1 MIFVYARPDARREVH
16 HPGGWKHG
24 SPVDAMVFDGDDGV
38 ERAEKPN
45 HGRVHETDAR
55 HARRRHRRVPIPLR
69 VFDAMRATRDRDI
82 AQSSNRD
89 ARVCALKRE
98 GRRAAVDARARRS
111 RAIRG
116 RVRRRRR
123 EDIRE
128 IRVDVAERA
137 HADRMTRCQM
147 YDETRERDDAA
158 RRLGVPEPTLRRLQ
172 SRVRERRGDG
182 RYLDRIAQRCS
193 RAV

>member
-69 VFDAMRATRDRDI
+69 VFDAMRATR
-82 AQSSNRD
+82 AS
-89 ARVCALKRE
+89 V
-98 GRRAAVDARARRS
+98 GRRTA
-111 RAIRG
+111 
-116 RVRRRRR
+116 
-123 EDIRE
+123 
-128 IRVDVAERA
+128 
-137 HADRMTRCQM
+137 
-147 YDETRERDDAA
+147 TREVLAA
-158 RRLGVPEPTLRRLQ
+158 RDMLG
-172 SRVRERRGDG
+172 
-182 RYLDRIAQRCS
+182 
-193 RAV
+193 